1 MKNIALKKKN
11 CFVRKYLNSP
21 YQIDKHNKGKVI
33 QTIACVFRTI
43 ECMVCRYESAEGGL
57 KFRVKMAASVA
68 SSKFLNNYT
77 IFEET
82 NCIATLSTNCPT
94 KVQSLSEI
102 IFLRFAAIFRI
113 CLINADIRS

>member
-1 MKNIALKKKN
+1 MHGLPMR
-11 CFVRKYLNSP
+11 VRLSWVK
-21 YQIDKHNKGKVI
+21 I
-33 QTIACVFRTI
+33 QSENGRFCSV
-43 ECMVCRYESAEGGL
+43 
-57 KFRVKMAASVA
+57 VKICT
-68 SSKFLNNYT
+68 FPNNYT

-102 IFLRFAAIFRI
+102 DFLRFAAIFRI